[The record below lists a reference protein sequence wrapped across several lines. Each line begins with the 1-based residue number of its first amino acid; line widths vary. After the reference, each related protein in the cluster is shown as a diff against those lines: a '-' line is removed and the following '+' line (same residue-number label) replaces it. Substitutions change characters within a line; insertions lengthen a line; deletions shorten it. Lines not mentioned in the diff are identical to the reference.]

1 MVDIHSHVLPGIDDG
16 APDVDEAVAMARAAA
31 GAGTA
36 TLVATPHVRADFPE
50 VHVDEL
56 ADRCEQLRDA
66 IAQAG
71 VELEIVCGAEV
82 SLAWALD
89 AGDAEL
95 RMASYAQGGSD
106 ILIETPTSGGATL
119 PQLLYEVRR
128 RGYRVTLAHPERLVD
143 FHRDPTILTD
153 IADTGVL
160 LQVNAEAVL
169 GPRRSSPVARLARR
183 LCVDGLAA
191 AVASDGHRAAV
202 KRPVSVL
209 GEARDFLERQLGD
222 AMASWLTEDAPRALV
237 AGAPL
242 PERPEPRASKRRGPA
257 RLKHR

>member
-36 TLVATPHVRADFPE
+36 TLVATPHVRADFPG

-95 RMASYAQGGSD
+95 RMASYAQ
-106 ILIETPTSGGATL
+106 
-119 PQLLYEVRR
+119 
-128 RGYRVTLAHPERLVD
+128 
-143 FHRDPTILTD
+143 
-153 IADTGVL
+153 
-160 LQVNAEAVL
+160 
-169 GPRRSSPVARLARR
+169 
-183 LCVDGLAA
+183 
-191 AVASDGHRAAV
+191 
-202 KRPVSVL
+202 
-209 GEARDFLERQLGD
+209 
-222 AMASWLTEDAPRALV
+222 
-237 AGAPL
+237 
-242 PERPEPRASKRRGPA
+242 
-257 RLKHR
+257 